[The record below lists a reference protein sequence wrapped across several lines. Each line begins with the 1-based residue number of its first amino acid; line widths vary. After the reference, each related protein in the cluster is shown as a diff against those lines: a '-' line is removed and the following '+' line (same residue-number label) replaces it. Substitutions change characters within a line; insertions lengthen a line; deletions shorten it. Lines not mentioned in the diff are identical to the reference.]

1 MIIHKESRSLL
12 LRARPE
18 ATALIK
24 QVMPRMSREVDFE
37 GHNLA
42 VRHDLETTKVLRN
55 MGVKAPS
62 PIRYYYDWPRPARF
76 DHIFEHQYATADF
89 LTLHPRCFV
98 LNQMGTSKTASALW
112 AVDYLMS
119 LGKVKRCLIV
129 APLSTLEMV
138 WLDEIFSVCMHRTA
152 LVLHSSADK
161 RRELLAKEADFYIIN
176 HDGLKILSREIAARK
191 DIDLVIVDEAAA
203 FRNAETG
210 RYATLKKTV
219 AGKKLWLM
227 TGTPCPNAPTDAWA
241 LARLVNP
248 NNVPQYFTQFKRK
261 TMNQVSTYKW
271 VPKPDSFITAY
282 NAMQPAVRFKKSDCL
297 DLPPTTYMNRKCD
310 MSADQLKL
318 YNTMRNH
325 MVIEAQGG
333 GQISAVNAADKIGKL
348 RQIMCGA
355 VRKGDTEDYE
365 VIDHAPRA
373 KVLLECIDEAKAK
386 SLVIVPFK
394 GIIHSLEQEVQ
405 AHFDAEGDGES
416 CAVVNGDVTP
426 TQRNKIFQQFRDDP
440 KLMTLICHP
449 KVMAHGLNM
458 TQADMMI
465 FYAPIYSNEDSEQV
479 MERMAR
485 PGQQHNMTVIRLVC
499 NALEAGIYSMV
510 QDKQV
515 GQESILSLYRKE
527 LAL

>member
-1 MIIHKESRSLL
+1 MIVHQDSKSLL

-18 ATALIK
+18 ALATMK
-24 QVMPRMSREVDFE
+24 QVLPFHRDVDFE
-37 GHNLA
+37 GHNIA
-42 VRHDLETTKVLRN
+42 VRHDIETVKVLRN
-55 MGVKAPS
+55 MGVRAPS
-62 PIRYYYDWPRPARF
+62 PIRYHYNWPRPARF
-76 DHIFEHQYATADF
+76 AKIFEHQYATADF

-112 AVDYLMS
+112 ACDYLMS
-119 LGKVKRCLIV
+119 LGKVKRCVIT
-129 APLSTLEMV
+129 APLSTLELV

-161 RRELLAKEADFYIIN
+161 RRELLAREADFYIIN
-176 HDGLKILSREIAARK
+176 HDGLKILSNDIAKRK

-248 NNVPQYFTQFKRK
+248 ALVPDYFTQFKRN
-261 TMNQVSTYKW
+261 TMNQISTYKW

-297 DLPPTTYMNRKCD
+297 DLPPTTYMNRKCE
-310 MSADQLKL
+310 MSVDQQKL

-325 MVIEAQGG
+325 MVMDAKSGV
-333 GQISAVNAADKIGKL
+333 QISAVNAADKIGKL

-355 VRKGDTEDYE
+355 VKKGDTEEYE
-365 VIDHAPRA
+365 VIDHAPRL

-394 GIIHSLEQEVQ
+394 GIITKLAEEVQ
-405 AHFDAEGDGES
+405 AHYDAAGDDET
-416 CAVVNGDVTP
+416 CAVVNGDVSIAK
-426 TQRNKIFQQFRDDP
+426 RNLIFQEFRDNP

-458 TQADMMI
+458 TQADMLI

-485 PGQQHNMTVIRLVC
+485 PGQVNNMTVIRMIC
-499 NALEAGIYSMV
+499 NPLEQAIYSMV
-510 QDKQV
+510 MNKQQ
-515 GQESILSLYRKE
+515 GQESILSLYKKE
-527 LAL
+527 VQ